1 MKTIIEARKSAGF
14 TQNEIAHKLGV
25 TQSSINHWERGIRN
39 IPKSRLKQLCRA
51 YKIAM
56 SDVLEIEVQPKLLQR
71 EQEQRAIALRFALQK
86 IVPEDQ
92 VEVVIELCKMII
104 EAEA

>member
-14 TQNEIAHKLGV
+14 TQNEIAYKLGV
-25 TQSSINHWERGIRN
+25 SQSSINHWERGLKP

-56 SDVLEIEVQPKLLQR
+56 SDVLEIEVKPKLQR
-71 EQEQRAIALRFALQK
+71 EQKQRAIALRFALQK

-92 VEVVIELCKMII
+92 VDIVIELCGMII

>member
-1 MKTIIEARKSAGF
+1 MKTLTEARKSAGY
-14 TQNEIAHKLGV
+14 TQNEIAYKLGV
-25 TQSSINHWERGIRN
+25 SNASINHWERGLKQ

-56 SDVLEIEVQPKLLQR
+56 SDVLEIEVQPKLQR
-71 EQEQRAIALRFALQK
+71 EQKQRAIALRFALQK

-92 VEVVIELCKMII
+92 MDVVIELCKMII

>member
-14 TQNEIAHKLGV
+14 TKNEIAYKLGV
-25 TQSSINHWERGIRN
+25 SQSSINHWERGLKQ

-56 SDVLEIEVQPKLLQR
+56 SDVLDIEVQPKLQR
-71 EQEQRAIALRFALQK
+71 EQKQRTIALRFALQK

>member
-1 MKTIIEARKSAGF
+1 MKTLSEARKSAGF
-14 TQNEIAHKLGV
+14 TQNEIAYKLGV
-25 TQSSINHWERGIRN
+25 SQSSINHWERGLKE
-39 IPKSRLKQLCRA
+39 IPKGRLKQLCRA

-56 SDVLEIEVQPKLLQR
+56 SDILNIEVQPKLQR
-71 EQEQRAIALRFALQK
+71 EQKQRAIALRFALQK

-92 VEVVIELCKMII
+92 MDVVIELCKMII

>member
-14 TQNEIAHKLGV
+14 TQNEIAYKLGV
-25 TQSSINHWERGIRN
+25 SQSSINHWERGLKQ

-56 SDVLEIEVQPKLLQR
+56 SDVLDIEVQPKLQR
-71 EQEQRAIALRFALQK
+71 EQKQRAIALRFALQK

-92 VEVVIELCKMII
+92 MEVVIELCKMIL